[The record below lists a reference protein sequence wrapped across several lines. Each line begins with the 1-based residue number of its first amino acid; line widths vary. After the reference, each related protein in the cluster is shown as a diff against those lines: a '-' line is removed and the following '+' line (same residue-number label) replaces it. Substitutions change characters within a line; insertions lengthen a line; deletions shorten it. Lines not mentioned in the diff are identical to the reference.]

1 MSNQHLKYTEVYIR
15 RILEAVQTLEDMGGP
30 EPLEQ
35 YIAVLSAVRLDIEER
50 INAATDRMIEELG
63 L

>member
-1 MSNQHLKYTEVYIR
+1 MKELYLEYTELYIR

-35 YIAVLSAVRLDIEER
+35 YIAVLSAVRGDIDKR
-50 INAATDRMIEELG
+50 IGIATDRMLEEMG